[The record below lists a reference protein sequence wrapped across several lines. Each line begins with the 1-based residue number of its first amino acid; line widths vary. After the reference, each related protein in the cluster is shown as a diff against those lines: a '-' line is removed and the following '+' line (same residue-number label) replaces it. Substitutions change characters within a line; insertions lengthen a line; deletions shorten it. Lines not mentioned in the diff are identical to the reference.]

1 MYIKNRAHA
10 HKIGRRGEETWRE
23 LLARQ
28 VRSGLSVPAFC
39 RQERPNEK
47 TFYGWR
53 SKLRGRLA
61 ASATTA
67 ECNASEPD
75 PRAGF
80 IDLGTVGSGPPR
92 CEIPLDLGG
101 GVVLQVV
108 RG

>member
-1 MYIKNRAHA
+1 M
-10 HKIGRRGEETWRE
+10 HKMILRRGEETWRE
-23 LLARQ
+23 RVARQ
-28 VRSGLSVPAFC
+28 ARSGLSVPVFC
-39 RQERPNEK
+39 RQEQLNEK

-53 SKLRGRLA
+53 AKLRGRLA
-61 ASATTA
+61 ASEAVA
-67 ECNASEPD
+67 VCSASEPD

-92 CEIPLDLGG
+92 CEIRLDLGG